1 MAEAQP
7 KFSQEHG
14 SEPPSPKK
22 TKLHLVENKGARTLK
37 SDQEELANLQQLV
50 DSGSIPPGDD
60 NPRYQRFIDL
70 KAKMNV
76 VEQARSGALVGE
88 QRNLPPELE
97 GKKISRIEVRPGTRE
112 ATETVF
118 AQKLKD
124 LADLEAKSESELTPE
139 DKRRLPLLRKA
150 AEAYDEYITAQA
162 QEEESAASAAGEI
175 KKEAGSEK
183 KTGTL
188 RSSYDIAT
196 ERLKAEKAEEEPVGA
211 SAEKEE
217 GGARRPEELR
227 SSYEIAW
234 DRAVEIETE
243 LAALEPAAEAAT
255 KVEATSSEEV
265 AETPPA
271 SPAVETGVDKAP
283 PAPAKPEVRRAGVV
297 DIYEKA
303 DELARHIARE
313 RLNAMMRGE
322 RKDKPGKKESWW
334 KELGSN
340 VKDALSDEGI
350 ERNFKKAWYKLAED
364 GYYKQYLKQERK
376 RILGQIDA
384 SDPNAFAPDEKDS
397 VAFHSESRGILERFY
412 SEYDGLVRP
421 GRGEKKESLEEGETK
436 EKMRE
441 LVVQYA
447 NEEIDETTFQT
458 EKTALIDALRVAKPE
473 LFAKERAT
481 IDNLFDIAKDF
492 RAARAHGEKLQSIDV
507 ALDVQLGNA
516 RSAITEEAHLSAFD
530 RLIKKMQR
538 TPGVNLI
545 ADSTALGFITSL
557 STKPAL
563 MAMRWGA
570 RTAGM
575 AALGAGALVGGVFAG
590 LKRNM
595 DDKTDVTHVR
605 RGEAEGYEIPAA
617 AQRLNEFKKFTY
629 ESAKASDISTLLTQR
644 TVEFEGVSGRPED
657 AAALQQLIAVIAETE
672 SRLNLGEAAKHDFL
686 KFSDPTKIEQEQ
698 MELLKALAVAKLKI
712 PTHSTDGTVDTAA
725 LLTSEN
731 TERTAALRTNVAEVD
746 KNFGAFK
753 RERVARAVVV
763 GAATAVV
770 AGAFGQW
777 ALQHVRELFGDNHVP
792 QSAID
797 HLWDKIRGHH
807 GISKEML
814 GTVNVGDHAAIAT
827 HEGLHITTSPD
838 QPGSVLLTDS
848 HGEVVEVLP
857 GDGHGEIA
865 LDDATRHSLEQEGW
879 KVSEHDVKE
888 IVGEHKTVS
897 PQEWL
902 NNHVK
907 EVMHVARGPVSHLDN
922 DTPTVSEFNETKL
935 DINVTPNG
943 DYDIDV
949 SRMTSD
955 GSIHGDVS
963 ENIKEQIAGGTVRIL
978 ASLSR
983 ETQKLPI
990 DLGKVINGHVI
1001 ISKGSDIAKLI
1012 FSTDEHGRPVLL
1024 AKFLEAAMG
1033 ITDEHGKQLVNE
1045 HGEQQFRMFAT
1056 AVGSGV
1062 KQIEID
1068 PVETTR
1074 HVFEFAK
1081 PIIPSVDTVAA
1092 EPDWEPPPAIPLSR
1106 RNPLE
1111 AMGRGR
1117 QIPEYLKTSYLR
1129 ADPER
1134 RKRWADSR
1142 SPRLSEN
1149 PEAKLNLR
1157 KELEWYFD
1165 KQEKER
1171 GTEYLKEIDQLVDG
1185 DPILSN
1191 LDKKTE
1197 LIVCMPVAGAHEAEN
1212 IGKTLELYAAQDP
1225 DSLKKTTLLLNVNWP
1240 EDADQAKVDQTL
1252 AEIVRVQKEHPELKI
1267 ATIVKTWPRAWIQ
1280 EREGKLFGTVVK
1292 YLNDV
1297 ALRSVDRAKIE
1308 HEVYLLTNDADARG
1322 MSRQY
1327 LKNFIDKAHRMP
1339 DVDGMLGKIEWG
1351 SESFDDYPG
1360 YHITARVMQYI
1371 DSSYRHGAGVR
1382 KSIASSGA
1390 NFLVKASTFAG
1401 VGGYDDD
1408 LGAGADT
1415 DLGMRIKAARLGEKK
1430 SFDSKKY
1437 PIQYNNAAWL
1447 DTDQSRALNAYKKGE
1462 SIIDMWSG
1470 FDEGGYNPRGDL
1482 AVTGQGED
1490 LERGFPEIMA
1500 RTEFQVTEMIGNW
1513 VGFDDEPTYTKALD
1527 AAFPPQNKEP
1537 LWRLEQVTG
1546 SKGSETVVR
1555 FTPRGREWLKTQLEA
1570 YRREGKKDI
1579 LYRLRGIR
1587 ANSSRGKKKDSP
1599 EEKAPRGE
1607 KSSVVKKAGEE
1618 KERAQDN
1625 TSDAAAFELKRV
1637 MDVGE
1642 KQAHNAKYLRAAL
1655 REQGGIPENQI
1666 PNISDTN
1673 LMRAYLALEYDNG
1686 FEKPKRI
1693 RQTLTGDLG
1702 VNKFVLGLVKDTELV
1717 HRMKFV
1723 REAFENATKES

>member
-1 MAEAQP
+1 MAEALSAQ
-7 KFSQEHG
+7 SQEHG
-14 SEPPSPKK
+14 AVPPPKK
-22 TKLHLVENKGARTLK
+22 PKLHLVENRGVRTLK
-37 SDQEELANLQQLV
+37 HDQEELANLQQLV
-50 DSGSIPPGDD
+50 DSGAIPPGDD

-88 QRNLPPELE
+88 QRNLPPEFE
-97 GKKISRIEVRPGTRE
+97 GKKISKIEVRPGTRE

-124 LADLEAKSESELTPE
+124 LADLEGKSESELTPE
-139 DKRRLPLLRKA
+139 DRRRLPLLRKA

-175 KKEAGSEK
+175 KKEAGSEE

-196 ERLKAEKAEEEPVGA
+196 ARLKAEGAEEEPVGA

-217 GGARRPEELR
+217 GGAREPEELR

-234 DRAVEIETE
+234 DRAVEIEIE

-265 AETPPA
+265 VAETPPA
-271 SPAVETGVDKAP
+271 SSAVETGVDKAP
-283 PAPAKPEVRRAGVV
+283 PAPVKPEIRRAGVV

-322 RKDKPGKKESWW
+322 RKDKTGKKEPWW

-340 VKDALSDEGI
+340 VKDAFTVEGI
-350 ERNFKKAWYKLAED
+350 KRNFKKAWYKLAED

-376 RILGQIDA
+376 RILAQIDA

-397 VAFHSESRGILERFY
+397 VAFQSESRGILERFY
-412 SEYDGLVRP
+412 SEHEGLVRT

-436 EKMRE
+436 EKMRD

-458 EKTALIDALRVAKPE
+458 EKTALVDALRAAKPE

-481 IDNLFDIAKDF
+481 IDNLYDIAKDF

-570 RTAGM
+570 KAAGM

-605 RGEAEGYEIPAA
+605 RGEAAGYEIPAA

-746 KNFGAFK
+746 KKFGAFK

-770 AGAFGQW
+770 AGAIGQW
-777 ALQHVRELFGDNHVP
+777 VLQHVRELFGDNHVP

-857 GDGHGEIA
+857 GGGHDGIA

-907 EVMHVARGPVSHLDN
+907 EVMHVARGPQPWLDEN
-922 DTPTVSEFNETKL
+922 TPNVSELNEKKL
-935 DINVTPNG
+935 DVEVAPNG
-943 DYDIDV
+943 DYVLDV
-949 SRMTSD
+949 SRMTPDASF
-955 GSIHGDVS
+955 HGEIS
-963 ENIKEQIAGGTVRIL
+963 ENIKKQLIDKNVKFF

-983 ETQKLPI
+983 ETQKQPI
-990 DLGKVINGHVI
+990 DLGTPDASGKLI
-1001 ISKGSDIAKLI
+1001 IPKGSEIAKLI
-1012 FSTDEHGRPVLL
+1012 FSTDEHGKPKIL
-1024 AKFLEAAMG
+1024 AHLIEAAMQLRDKAG
-1033 ITDEHGKQLVNE
+1033 NLLVNE
-1045 HGEQQFRMFAT
+1045 HGEHGIRMFAT

-1062 KQIEID
+1062 KQVEVA
-1068 PVETTR
+1068 PVEVSR

-1081 PIIPSVDTVAA
+1081 PIIPSVDTMPA

-1111 AMGRGR
+1111 AMRR
-1117 QIPEYLKTSYLR
+1117 PDVALPYYDTYFTEERKKEFATRRSEELSR
-1129 ADPER
+1129 DPEAPLDEGKEIHAYLDKLDPSYR
-1134 RKRWADSR
+1134 AELEALDSELAEPM
-1142 SPRLSEN
+1142 SAETRLAVTI
-1149 PEAKLNLR
+1149 PAYREAKR
-1157 KELEWYFD
+1157 IKHTLEQYVN
-1165 KQEKER
+1165 QQ
-1171 GTEYLKEIDQLVDG
+1171 TVDG
-1185 DPILSN
+1185 NPLDPKTFEVYV
-1191 LDKKTE
+1191 LD
-1197 LIVCMPVAGAHEAEN
+1197 N
-1212 IGKTLELYAAQDP
+1212 RP
-1225 DSLKKTTLLLNVNWP
+1225 DDMSDDGTM
-1240 EDADQAKVDQTL
+1240 D
-1252 AEIVRVQKEHPELKI
+1252 EIKAFRSEHPE
-1267 ATIVKTWPRAWIQ
+1267 VKVRAVQ
-1280 EREGKLFGTVVK
+1280 KTFDGKKPIGLIRK
-1292 YLNDV
+1292 YVNDL
-1297 ALRSVDRAKIE
+1297 ALLRAEKRGPGSGELIL
-1308 HEVYLLTNDADARG
+1308 VNNDADTE
-1322 MSRQY
+1322 SLSPVY
-1327 LKNFIDKAHRMP
+1327 IDKLRQVFDRKPTTDAA
-1339 DVDGMLGKIEWG
+1339 VGKLEFAPESYENFPFLHATQRLMQFIEIG
-1351 SESFDDYPG
+1351 L
-1360 YHITARVMQYI
+1360 R
-1371 DSSYRHGAGVR
+1371 RAGDR
-1382 KSIASSGA
+1382 SRPRTYGA
-1390 NFLVKASTFAG
+1390 NSAERAKVYAAIGGFNQRST
-1401 VGGYDDD
+1401 
-1408 LGAGADT
+1408 L
-1415 DLGMRIKAARLGEKK
+1415 
-1430 SFDSKKY
+1430 
-1437 PIQYNNAAWL
+1437 
-1447 DTDQSRALNAYKKGE
+1447 
-1462 SIIDMWSG
+1462 
-1470 FDEGGYNPRGDL
+1470 
-1482 AVTGQGED
+1482 GED
-1490 LERGFPEIMA
+1490 LEIGAAVRAARGEGKKPIEFVNAAEVVTNPRRKVAKELQGVSIRDEYEDYVQNEVIRDTEWKELRAQSDEFSTERFEKEASFLFQWMRRDGPALGIKSPELILERAMK
-1500 RTEFQVTEMIGNW
+1500 QLGVTFKIEGDDVKIIDIG
-1513 VGFDDEPTYTKALD
+1513 
-1527 AAFPPQNKEP
+1527 
-1537 LWRLEQVTG
+1537 RLEEGLKTYPERRQRVAEG
-1546 SKGSETVVR
+1546 RAKRSRAKGSE
-1555 FTPRGREWLKTQLEA
+1555 EEA
-1570 YRREGKKDI
+1570 TKPQTLDGKKS
-1579 LYRLRGIR
+1579 G
-1587 ANSSRGKKKDSP
+1587 GEKKN
-1599 EEKAPRGE
+1599 EALEKASE
-1607 KSSVVKKAGEE
+1607 
-1618 KERAQDN
+1618 
-1625 TSDAAAFELKRV
+1625 AAAFELKRI

-1702 VNKFVLGLVKDTELV
+1702 VNKFALGLVKDADLV
-1717 HRMKFV
+1717 RRMKLV
-1723 REAFENATKES
+1723 REAFENSTKES